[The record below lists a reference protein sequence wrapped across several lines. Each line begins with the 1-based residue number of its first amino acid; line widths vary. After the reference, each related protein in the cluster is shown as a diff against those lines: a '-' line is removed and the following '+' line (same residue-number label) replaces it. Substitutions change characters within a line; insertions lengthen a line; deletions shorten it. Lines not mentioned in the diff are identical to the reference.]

1 MLKIK
6 YRYCVAISVRLDTYL
21 NLPFGALIIQRA
33 VEHMMNSIH
42 DKFNYRSTISFFLN
56 SSKILMTYQ
65 IPCDVIFLSYNIVI
79 YLYHIKR

>member
-42 DKFNYRSTISFFLN
+42 DKFNTEL
-56 SSKILMTYQ
+56 Q
-65 IPCDVIFLSYNIVI
+65 FLSV
-79 YLYHIKR
+79 